1 MCVELS
7 TITVRWTVEI
17 SNMRLERSLPSS
29 LVGSQMITFMNDP
42 GYGFVMTLETTPSGN
57 FNSTLK
63 VVAVQELN
71 GARVECAGTTLL
83 LQIMINGK
91 YNMNHH

>member
-1 MCVELS
+1 MCEEPS
-7 TITVRWTVEI
+7 TRFVRWTVEI

-29 LVGSQMITFMNDP
+29 LVGNQMITFVNDP
-42 GYGFVMTLETTPSGN
+42 GYGFVMTLETTASGN
-57 FNSTLK
+57 LNSTLK

-91 YNMNHH
+91 YMFHH